1 MRTFKVTYKSKVDG
15 EWRIMYRVLQANSKE
30 DAIKKMDLWP
40 DLILKVELV

>member
-1 MRTFKVTYKSKVDG
+1 MTWKVTYKSKVDG